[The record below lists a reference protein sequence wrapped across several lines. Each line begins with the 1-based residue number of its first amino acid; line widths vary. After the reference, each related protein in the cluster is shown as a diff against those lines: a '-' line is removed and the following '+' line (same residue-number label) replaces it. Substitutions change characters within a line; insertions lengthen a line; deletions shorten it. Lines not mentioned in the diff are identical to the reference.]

1 MPHVAAMRGFRPSHT
16 LDDFWCVNLRA
27 YELHASAKQVQRS
40 KGRSSVAAAA
50 YRSAQRLVDE
60 RTGEIHDYTK
70 KQGVE
75 HSRVYVPDHA
85 PEWAQDRAT
94 LWNACEAKENRSNS
108 CTARELEI
116 GFPSEFNA
124 MQRRE
129 AGDKICQQLMERYGC
144 AVDICY
150 HAPNRDGD
158 ERNHHAHIMFT
169 TRGFDENSKDGWQ
182 RTKYRDLNNDKL
194 EIDGRKTTR
203 GKEEIRS
210 LREFTAEQM
219 NLIAERDRLNVRT
232 EYLSFEERGID
243 REPTQHLGAVANG
256 MERSGKTSR
265 IGDKNRQIANDNERR
280 ADLHIE
286 AAKLTLEIDNTKSKF
301 DQWKER
307 KAEEI
312 AHAQELNNLDLSQA
326 HDRQKSR
333 LDAHLEKTYGTAK
346 ATAKAQ
352 LDAVERRLEAKGVRK
367 VLRAV
372 FGQSKTDQK
381 TREDLKATLKDIE
394 KREAEQRGRL
404 ARQQALELKKV
415 AERQERRREGFVRSA
430 DRAKARREKYPLRN
444 DRKARKGERE
454 KSASPS
460 PESRKVAPA
469 PLKSLDAPDLAD
481 QKRMNTREMSD
492 IERKAPDIKK
502 PWHSSSREGGRK
514 PWHENAR
521 EGERTRTPR
530 PSPSGSGGGSK
541 GGGGGKT

>member
-1 MPHVAAMRGFRPSHT
+1 M
-16 LDDFWCVNLRA
+16 
-27 YELHASAKQVQRS
+27 QRS

-85 PEWAQDRAT
+85 PAWAQDRAT

-108 CTARELEI
+108 CTARELEV

-169 TRGFDENSKDGWQ
+169 TRGFDENTKDGWQ
-182 RTKYRDLNNDKL
+182 KTKYRDLNNDKL
-194 EIDGRKTTR
+194 EIDGQTTTR
-203 GKEEIRS
+203 GKQEILA
-210 LREFTAEQM
+210 LRAFTAEQM

-232 EYLSFEERGID
+232 EHLSFEERGID

-256 MERSGKTSR
+256 MERNGKTSR
-265 IGDKNRQIANDNERR
+265 IGDKNREIANDNKERAQNHVR
-280 ADLHIE
+280 LAIVTNEIE
-286 AAKLTLEIDNTKSKF
+286 RDTPSF
-301 DQWKER
+301 DKWKER

-312 AHAQELNNLDLSQA
+312 AQAQELPKLDLSQL
-326 HDRQKSR
+326 HHRQRSN
-333 LDAHLEKTYGTAK
+333 LEAQLEKTNGTTK
-346 ATAKAQ
+346 ATLKAE

-367 VLRAV
+367 ILRKV
-372 FGQSKTDQK
+372 FGQSKTDQN
-381 TREDLKATLKDIE
+381 TRENMTATLKGIE
-394 KREAEQRGRL
+394 QREAEQRGRL
-404 ARQQALELKKV
+404 ARQQALEVKKL
-415 AERQERRREGFVRSA
+415 ADRQQRRREGFSLSA
-430 DRAKARREKYPLRN
+430 ERAKARREKYPLRN
-444 DRKARKGERE
+444 DRKTRKGERE
-454 KSASPS
+454 KSASSS
-460 PESRKVAPA
+460 PASTKAAPA

-502 PWHSSSREGGRK
+502 PWHSSTREDGRK
-514 PWHENAR
+514 PWEQDAR
-521 EGERTRTPR
+521 EGERTRTPN